1 MMPILF
7 PDREDGLTESSRQIA
22 VSLDLV
28 TSPESR
34 GFIFNAEMESLVQFL
49 DTGTPGPSNLR

>member
-1 MMPILF
+1 MPIPF
-7 PDREDGLTESSRQIA
+7 PGREDGLPESSRQIA
-22 VSLDLV
+22 VSLDLA

-49 DTGTPGPSNLR
+49 NTGTRGPSNLR